1 MSWNVGQV
9 VNLTV
14 DADEDDTRLDRWLKR
29 KFHGLTQGQVEKACR
44 TGEIRVDGARAKANT
59 RVKAGQTVRIPP
71 MTAPKGREAEEE
83 DDKPRTRVKSSDAD
97 MMRSLVIYEDDHI
110 IALNKPAGLAVQG
123 GTGTTRHIDAL
134 SRALVDDTAEKPRLV
149 HRLDRDTTGVLI
161 LAKTVGTANQLGKL
175 FRSRELDKIYW
186 AVTLGVPHPP
196 TGDIRGW
203 MIKSAGPGGEKEKM
217 RTAAQNEKGAV
228 HALTLYSVVQ
238 NAARKAAWVALK
250 PETGRTHQLR
260 FHMAEIGTAIL
271 GDNKYTCDREVP
283 AGLASGLHLHARAL
297 RLPNRGGPPI
307 EIVAEL
313 PAHMK
318 QTFEVLGF
326 DEDSADNF
334 FDLRKPRRVR

>member
-44 TGEIRVDGARAKANT
+44 TGEIRVDGGRAKANT
-59 RVKAGQTVRIPP
+59 RVKAGQTVRVPP
-71 MTAPKGREAEEE
+71 MTAPKGREGE
-83 DDKPRTRVKSSDAD
+83 DEDEKPRARVKSSDAD
-97 MMRSLVIYEDDHI
+97 MMRSLVIYEDDHL

-161 LAKTVGTANQLGKL
+161 LAKTVGTANQLGQL
-175 FRSRELDKIYW
+175 FKSRELDKIYW
-186 AVTLGVPHPP
+186 AVTLGVPHPVS
-196 TGDIRGW
+196 GDIRGY
-203 MIKSAGPGGEKEKM
+203 MIKSAGPGTDKEKM
-217 RTAAQNEKGAV
+217 RTAEQSEKGAV

-238 NAARKAAWVALK
+238 NAGRKAAWVALK

-283 AGLASGLHLHARAL
+283 TGLAGGLHLHARAL
-297 RLPNRGGPPI
+297 RLPNKGGPAI
-307 EIVAEL
+307 EIVADL
-313 PAHMK
+313 PQHMK
-318 QTFEVLGF
+318 QTFNVLGF
-326 DEDSADNF
+326 DEDSAENF